1 MKTNIKISSLLIGLL
16 SMVSCTKD
24 LKLKPISEISGS
36 SFWQTENDATGALY
50 GMYARVRPEIA
61 FNYFFWGEAR
71 SETIGVSPIGSAG
84 YDLYFNNALTAENV
98 NPVYPNV
105 NTTWLGLYAAI
116 HDANLILKYVP
127 AITFT
132 SEERKNNILA
142 QAYAMRAFIYFI
154 MAKTWGDVVLVT
166 EPTEGYDKSIQR
178 ERSSNSVVFEQIK
191 SDVNTAVS
199 LYTDNTIPA
208 GRYLWS
214 LPSTLALK
222 GDIYL
227 WTAKRLGGGDADL
240 TEALSAL
247 TQAATADLELVD
259 DFASIFA
266 YGNKGNKEILMSI
279 RLQDLEGP
287 TNVYNFMTIGAI
299 GQFTPGN
306 ITQESRDVL
315 TGLGGFAYMVPSE
328 IVRNQYTNDDLR
340 KNVTFHDVYTEDEL
354 GNRTYYISIVNKFR
368 GSPGIGSK
376 DDIIIYRYADLLLM
390 IAEAKNALGQD
401 PSAEVN
407 MVRER
412 AYGANFAAHE
422 FVNGSRENND
432 EAILKERLL
441 ELAYEGKRWWD
452 LVRFDEAFNIVP
464 SLQNRQDQQH
474 LLLFP
479 LSESTLSIEPFVK
492 QNPGY

>member
-1 MKTNIKISSLLIGLL
+1 MKTRLINYSILVVFLFAG
-16 SMVSCTKD
+16 SCTKD
-24 LKLKPISEISGS
+24 LELKPVSEISGT
-36 SFWQTENDATGALY
+36 SFWKTENDATGALY
-50 GMYARVRPEIA
+50 GMYARVRGDMA

-71 SETIGVSPIGSAG
+71 SEVIGVSPIGSAG
-84 YDLYFNNALTAENV
+84 YDLYFNNVLTEDNV
-98 NPVYPNV
+98 NPVYPNI
-105 NTTWLGLYAAI
+105 NTTWLGLYSAI

-127 AITFT
+127 DISFT
-132 SEERKNNILA
+132 SEEKKNSILA

-166 EPTEGYDKSIQR
+166 DPTEGYDKSIQR
-178 ERSSNSVVFEQIK
+178 ERTSVDQVFTQIK

-199 LYTDNTIPA
+199 LFADNVYPP

-214 LPSTLALK
+214 KPAVQTLK

-227 WTAKRLGGGDADL
+227 WTAKRMGGGDADV
-240 TEALSAL
+240 TEALAAL
-247 TQAATADLELVD
+247 NDAATSDLELQT
-259 DFASIFA
+259 DFASIFSYA
-266 YGNKGNKEILMSI
+266 NKGNKEIIMSI

-299 GQFTPGN
+299 GQFTPAN
-306 ITQESRDVL
+306 ITQESKDIL

-328 IVRNQYTNDDLR
+328 IVRNQFTMDDQR

-354 GNRTYYISIVNKFR
+354 GNETYYISIVNKFR
-368 GSPGIGSK
+368 GAPGIGSK

-401 PSAEVN
+401 PSQEIN
-407 MVRER
+407 LVRQR

-422 FVNGSRENND
+422 FVNGTEEAND

-452 LVRFDEAFNIVP
+452 LIRFDKAFDIVP
-464 SLQNRQDQQH
+464 SLQNRQADQY

-479 LSESTLSIEPFVK
+479 ISESTLSIEPMVQ
-492 QNPGY
+492 QNPGF